1 MSDSQNKMPRRK
13 FVKNAAYASAVVSAL
28 PSFLSSC
35 STPKKPEKEEVELL
49 PIDNKKREFPKGKLN
64 IAVIGLG
71 MGYGN
76 FRKCRDEN
84 LVAMCDV
91 DTQRLREK
99 LTQFHTK
106 DFPEKPLPYAYQNFK
121 KMFDEIGDQIDAVII
136 ATPDHSHAY
145 ITLYAM
151 KLGKHV
157 YTQKPLTHNVYES
170 RILTEAAKKY
180 PNIVTQMGNQGA
192 SAGTTAWA
200 CEAIWDGAIGEVK
213 EVHAWTNRPIWPQ
226 AMNRPDKT
234 PPVPEGLDWDMWLGP
249 APKRPYSPLYHPWNW
264 RGWWAFGTGAL
275 GDMACHILDVVAR
288 SLKLEYPY
296 AVQATSSRWTIESP
310 AESEIITYYFPER
323 APLKKIKLPEV
334 KLMWY
339 DGGLRPPRP
348 LDMLDNEAFGDSGGG
363 VLFVG
368 TKGKLVTG
376 TYAQNPILI
385 PSSKYKG
392 YKPPQTER
400 RVPGGAGGH
409 EKDWIRQCK
418 TAPDKRDETKSNFK
432 FAGPFNEVVVMGTIA
447 PRLQDLRR
455 VLQWDGPNMKFTN
468 LKPDD
473 FVKVPKSVK
482 MDTTK
487 VTPRYVTEWVKIN
500 AKEYAEHMV
509 KRKPRPGWEL
519 EI

>member
-1 MSDSQNKMPRRK
+1 MSESENKMPRRK

-76 FRKCRDEN
+76 FRNCRDEN
-84 LVAMCDV
+84 LVALCDV

-121 KMFDEIGDQIDAVII
+121 QMFDEIGDQIDAVII
-136 ATPDHSHAY
+136 ATPDHTHAY

-170 RILTEAAKKY
+170 RILTQAAKKY
-180 PNIVTQMGNQGA
+180 PNVVTQMGNQGA

-226 AMNRPDKT
+226 AMNRPEKT

-249 APKRPYSPLYHPWNW
+249 APNRPYSPLYHPWNW

-275 GDMACHILDVVAR
+275 GDMACHVLHPAFVALE
-288 SLKLEYPY
+288 LKYPTKIQGSSTKLMLESAPT
-296 AVQATSSRWTIESP
+296 AEKVQMI
-310 AESEIITYYFPER
+310 FPER
-323 APLKKIKLPEV
+323 TPSKGNKIFPKHFIFIPD
-334 KLMWY
+334 K
-339 DGGLRPPRP
+339 
-348 LDMLDNEAFGDSGGG
+348 
-363 VLFVG
+363 
-368 TKGKLVTG
+368 
-376 TYAQNPILI
+376 ILI
-385 PSSKYKG
+385 LPK
-392 YKPPQTER
+392 EM
-400 RVPGGAGGH
+400 
-409 EKDWIRQCK
+409 
-418 TAPDKRDETKSNFK
+418 
-432 FAGPFNEVVVMGTIA
+432 FNI
-447 PRLQDLRR
+447 
-455 VLQWDGPNMKFTN
+455 
-468 LKPDD
+468 
-473 FVKVPKSVK
+473 
-482 MDTTK
+482 
-487 VTPRYVTEWVKIN
+487 
-500 AKEYAEHMV
+500 
-509 KRKPRPGWEL
+509 
-519 EI
+519 